1 MKEKI
6 ILSLMIVISL
16 FMITGCGNNQKNS
29 DNNSNN
35 QNKKEPTIKED
46 KKEKIN
52 KEITCTYESGYT
64 KTLSVIIKDSKATKF
79 ANTLTYTGDLNTWCK
94 EVHNRYDKLN
104 DVKGASQNIVCDE
117 NSNTTKAEL
126 IWIINEIDDFD
137 SLSGDQV
144 PEQLQFM
151 NHETKEFYY
160 DWFLEAM
167 DTQNYTCEEK

>member
-1 MKEKI
+1 MKKKI
-6 ILSLMIVISL
+6 ILSLFVIVAL
-16 FMITGCGNNQKNS
+16 FTITGCGNNQK
-29 DNNSNN
+29 SNETKSTN
-35 QNKKEPTIKED
+35 QNTKETTKD
-46 KKEKIN
+46 DTKEKVN
-52 KEITCTYESGYT
+52 KEITCTYKSGYT

-151 NHETKEFYY
+151 NRETKEFYY